1 LTEELPMLSTLF
13 RLGLLAGFIAV
24 ARRILAPEA
33 SPPPRL
39 TPPSPNKGIERTA
52 ATGSRSRT

>member
-1 LTEELPMLSTLF
+1 MLSTLF

-52 ATGSRSRT
+52 PTGSRTRT